1 MKEWVTGRNPV
12 FESLQANRRHFF
24 RLLIAKGIEHTGHI
38 NDIFSLARTRKLQI
52 EEVQRSQIDGLGS
65 NHQGIAL
72 QASAYP
78 MVALADIKAHSA
90 ETGEPLFILALDEIK
105 DPQNLGTLFRT
116 AEAVGIHGVLLP
128 FRRTATITPAVVN
141 SSSGACEHLMIAQVN
156 LAQAIEELKSLGAW
170 VVGLDGG
177 NDSKSIDQVPLDGAL
192 VLVVGSEGSGMRA
205 LTRKVSDHLLRL
217 PMRGQVDS
225 LNAAVAGSVVLY
237 LALQARNKY

>member
-38 NDIFSLARTRKLQI
+38 NDIFSLAHTRKLQI

-156 LAQAIEELKSLGAW
+156 LAQAIEELKTAGAW
-170 VVGLDGG
+170 VVG
-177 NDSKSIDQVPLDGAL
+177 
-192 VLVVGSEGSGMRA
+192 SGW
-205 LTRKVSDHLLRL
+205 
-217 PMRGQVDS
+217 GQ
-225 LNAAVAGSVVLY
+225 
-237 LALQARNKY
+237 

>member
-1 MKEWVTGRNPV
+1 MKEWLTGRNPV
-12 FESLQANRRHFF
+12 YESLKANRRHFF
-24 RLLIAKGIEHTGHI
+24 RLLVAKGIERTGHI
-38 NDIFSLARTRKLQI
+38 NDIFNLARTRKLQV
-52 EEVQRSQIDGLGS
+52 EEVQRSQIDNLAT

-78 MVALADIKAHSA
+78 MVALPDIKAHSA

-156 LAQAIEELKSLGAW
+156 LALAIAELKTAGAW

-177 NDSKSIDQVPLDGAL
+177 KDSKPIEQVPLDGAL
-192 VLVVGSEGSGMRA
+192 VVVVGSEGSGMRA

-237 LALQARNKY
+237 LALQARNK

>member
-1 MKEWVTGRNPV
+1 MKEWLTGRNPV
-12 FESLQANRRHFF
+12 YESLRANRRHFF
-24 RLLIAKGIEHTGHI
+24 RLLVAKGIERSGHI
-38 NDIFSLARTRKLQI
+38 NDIYGLARTRKLQI
-52 EEVQRSQIDGLGS
+52 EEVQRSQIDSLAT

-78 MVALADIKAHSA
+78 MSTIADILAYSA
-90 ETGEPLFILALDEIK
+90 STGEPLFVLALDEIK

-141 SSSGACEHLMIAQVN
+141 SSSGACEHLLVAQSN
-156 LAQAIEELKSLGAW
+156 LAQAIDELKAAGAW

-177 NDSKSIDQVPLDGAL
+177 SDSKAIEEIPLDGPL

-237 LALQARNKY
+237 LALQARKEK

>member
-1 MKEWVTGRNPV
+1 MKEWLTGRNPV

-24 RLLIAKGIEHTGHI
+24 RLLVAKGIERRGHI
-38 NDIFSLARTRKLQI
+38 NEIFALAKTRKLQV

-72 QASAYP
+72 QASTYP
-78 MVALADIKAHSA
+78 MVALPDIKAHSA

-156 LAQAIEELKSLGAW
+156 LAQAIGELKTAGAW

-177 NDSKSIDQVPLDGAL
+177 KDSKPIDQVPLDGAL
-192 VLVVGSEGSGMRA
+192 VVVVGSEGTGMRA

-217 PMRGQVDS
+217 PMHGQVDS

-237 LALQARNKY
+237 FALQARKQ